1 VFRLLLLPG
10 HPNLE
15 LSLAAR
21 TREAPNHTR
30 KVQRL
35 ERLAS

>member
-1 VFRLLLLPG
+1 VCRRIRLPG

-35 ERLAS
+35 ERL